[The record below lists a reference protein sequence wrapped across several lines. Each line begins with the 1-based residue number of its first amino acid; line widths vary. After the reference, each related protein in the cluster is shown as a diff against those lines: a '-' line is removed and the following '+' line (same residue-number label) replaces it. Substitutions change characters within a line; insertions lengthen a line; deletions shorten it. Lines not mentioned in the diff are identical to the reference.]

1 MRHRTAVYGSYV
13 VGVSKNVIISW
24 IQSADARLRPVVLVL
39 AGIAVA
45 VVVTLAAAIVALDV
59 FVISPRLNDSDAV
72 LRSLERPGTIDSAL
86 E

>member
-1 MRHRTAVYGSYV
+1 M
-13 VGVSKNVIISW
+13 
-24 IQSADARLRPVVLVL
+24 RPVLLVL

-45 VVVTLAAAIVALDV
+45 VVVTLAAAIVALDF

-72 LRSLERPGTIDSAL
+72 LRSLEAPGFIDSAV